1 MGLEPTTT
9 VLTGLEIVCRRNT
22 CQYSH
27 SYALYRLS
35 YFSVFLWRRFSFN
48 LVGRDGFEPPTRG
61 FPVLEVAV
69 DTFVNVY
76 VAPSAVS
83 TELPPEILDAF
94 YCSIK
99 QGDLHQLLEAYHSF
113 TVART
118 GLGVALAGTAS
129 AFHSSRI
136 TTNPLEQFCIC

>member
-9 VLTGLEIVCRRNT
+9 VLTGLGIVCRRNT

-35 YFSVFLWRRFSFN
+35 YFSFN

-76 VAPSAVS
+76 VAPSALP

-99 QGDLHQLLEAYHSF
+99 QGDLHWLLGSLPQLH
-113 TVART
+113 
-118 GLGVALAGTAS
+118 
-129 AFHSSRI
+129 
-136 TTNPLEQFCIC
+136 